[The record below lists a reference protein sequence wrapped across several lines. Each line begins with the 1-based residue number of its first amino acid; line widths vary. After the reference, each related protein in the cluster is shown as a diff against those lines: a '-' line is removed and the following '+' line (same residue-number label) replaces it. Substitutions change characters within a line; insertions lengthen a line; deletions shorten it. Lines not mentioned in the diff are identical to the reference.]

1 MHLWIN
7 KYWVS
12 TICLHHDNGFS
23 PLLHFVSQCQNS
35 SGSVL
40 FQWFQVSVYK
50 TDYKIMPSFKRADFR
65 TSLVVQWL
73 KICLPMPGCVCS
85 QLLSHVWLCDPM
97 DCSTARLL
105 CPWDFPGKNT
115 GVGCHFLLQGIFPT
129 RDWTRV
135 SYVSCIANSLPQGSQ
150 CRGQE
155 FNPWSSKIPH
165 ALGQL
170 SRCPITADP
179 ALQSLCSAAREA
191 TATRSLKLE
200 EALMW

>member
-1 MHLWIN
+1 
-7 KYWVS
+7 
-12 TICLHHDNGFS
+12 
-23 PLLHFVSQCQNS
+23 
-35 SGSVL
+35 
-40 FQWFQVSVYK
+40 
-50 TDYKIMPSFKRADFR
+50 MPSFKRADFR